1 MENNDERANN
11 PINSNTDENL
21 NTTNIPNNFNLNTLN
36 NLNQINNNLFINN
49 NFANQLNPILNNILN
64 NNSNHTNNQN
74 NNNLENNAEE
84 GNDNN
89 NINNNN
95 NNNNILESAQNS
107 INILNRITA
116 ELTTIQSRL
125 QNYHNEIN
133 NINHVNNNIE
143 NLRELPIPNYQLNR
157 NFNLNRRVVNINLLN
172 SYLSD
177 YAFKDHFFLFSSGLA
192 LMIICWIILLNLN
205 QEITFT
211 YLENED
217 MYLNYL
223 LINIVIF
230 IFSWNFYLI
239 LQNFIFQSSPVN
251 KEENKNS
258 IKLKELLLFS
268 PFWMYCVIKYSVPNY
283 LATVFDGF
291 FIVFVSIQ
299 YKINFIFSLRLY
311 KFINNK
317 ITNISNIHLN
327 ENKKLIRNMRI
338 HFAIII
344 LYNLIFLSILFL
356 FLGESDFLYIFI
368 MLNKVFFIA

>member
-1 MENNDERANN
+1 MENNHARANDPN
-11 PINSNTDENL
+11 NSIPDESIND
-21 NTTNIPNNFNLNTLN
+21 TNIPNNISLNALD
-36 NLNQINNNLFINN
+36 NLNQINNNILINN
-49 NFANQLNPILNNILN
+49 NFANQLNPILNNLLN
-64 NNSNHTNNQN
+64 NNSENTNNPN
-74 NNNLENNAEE
+74 NNNLNNNAEE
-84 GNDNN
+84 V
-89 NINNNN
+89 NN

-133 NINHVNNNIE
+133 NINNVNNNIE
-143 NLRELPIPNYQLNR
+143 NLREVTIPNYQLNR
-157 NFNLNRRVVNINLLN
+157 NFNLNRRVVNISLIN
-172 SYLSD
+172 SYLTD
-177 YAFKDHFFLFSSGLA
+177 FAFKDHFLLFSSGLA

-223 LINIVIF
+223 LTNLVIF

-239 LQNFIFQSSPVN
+239 LENFIFQSSPVI

-291 FIVFVSIQ
+291 FLVFVSIQ

-317 ITNISNIHLN
+317 ITSISNIHLN
-327 ENKKLIRNMRI
+327 ENKNLMRNMRI

-344 LYNLIFLSILFL
+344 LYNLIFISILFL

-368 MLNKVFFIA
+368 ILNKVSFLS